1 MNNLIKI
8 LRRATLKLVLLALG
22 LSTSSVIA
30 FATEEDKAPHWRAS
44 LELSSKHVWRGVE
57 FGNSPILFPQMS
69 YTNRGF
75 VAYAMGG
82 YATNGSHQEVDFGV
96 SYTLRTLTLGVNDY
110 YYPSSVGASD
120 TYFDYSQRSKH
131 WVELYATYQHPK
143 VPFWCMLSSFV
154 YGPDRY
160 GDRRA
165 YSTYLELGYV
175 YALDEQRSLTLSA
188 GFSPNRSFY
197 NGYELASSWS
207 SLVFKYTQQI
217 RIGSYTLPIS
227 ASYIFN
233 PSIQKSAFSCSI
245 ILQTP

>member
-1 MNNLIKI
+1 MK
-8 LRRATLKLVLLALG
+8 RRYDIAKLKLVLLAFGILI
-22 LSTSSVIA
+22 SNVVV
-30 FATEEDKAPHWRAS
+30 FASEEDGADHWKAS
-44 LELSSKHVWRGVE
+44 LEISSKHVWRGLE
-57 FGNSPILFPQMS
+57 FGNSPVLFPQLS
-69 YTNRGF
+69 YTNGGF
-75 VAYAMGG
+75 WAYAMGG
-82 YATNGSHQEVDFGV
+82 YATNGTHQEVDFGV
-96 SYTLRTLTLGVNDY
+96 SCTLRALTLGVNDY

-165 YSTYLELGYV
+165 YSTYLELGYA
-175 YALDEQRSLTLSA
+175 YALSKQSSLVLSA
-188 GFSPNRSFY
+188 GISPNRSFY
-197 NGYELASSWS
+197 NGYERASSWS
-207 SLVFKYTQQI
+207 SLVLKYTQDI
-217 RIGSYTLPIS
+217 RIGGYTLPIS